1 MIFYIGHSEF
11 FVLVEI
17 LDHLASINISI
28 SALKKLFFFFVFC
41 FFVLEKWPFYVKNH

>member
-28 SALKKLFFFFVFC
+28 SALKKLFFFLFFVFL
-41 FFVLEKWPFYVKNH
+41 FEKNGLFM